1 MPVPVSVTHPKGA
14 GIKAA
19 SAAVLPS
26 EGPFERLKRQAE
38 AAAAAAGGG
47 AAAAPAAPADAA
59 SAAATTTATV
69 ANPSAPA
76 TTPQAIEV
84 DNLEFSYPGLDG
96 RPVPGLP
103 PLISGMRL
111 ALPPGSRTLLLGA
124 NGAGKTTLLRILAG
138 KHMVSRD
145 SVRVLGQPPF
155 HDTSLTTSGELAY
168 VGGSWARDVAF
179 AGAAVPLTGDF
190 PARRLLDGIPGAI
203 PSRRDAL
210 IKALD
215 IDPEWR
221 MHRVSDGQRRRVQV
235 AAGLMRPFKVLLLD
249 EVTVDLDVLGRASLM
264 DFLREE
270 CASRGCCVVYA
281 THIFDGL
288 EGWPTHVAYVA
299 RGALEFAKPAAEVA
313 ALKEG
318 CLLEMVA
325 GLLREDR
332 EEQAKR
338 RRVAMEAMTPEQ
350 LKQQLHQGAVRE
362 NAQELADDGLP
373 VIEYDASRDG
383 EVGGAF
389 SYVFNNGWVP
399 GTLNTSL
406 KLSSNAVVRN

>member
-26 EGPFERLKRQAE
+26 EGPFERLKRQAAEAE
-38 AAAAAAGGG
+38 AAAGTSAETAAPS
-47 AAAAPAAPADAA
+47 AAAPPA
-59 SAAATTTATV
+59 TAT
-69 ANPSAPA
+69 ADPTS
-76 TTPQAIEV
+76 TPAIEV
-84 DNLEFSYPGLDG
+84 RDLDFSYPGLDG
-96 RPVPGLP
+96 RPIPGLP
-103 PLISGMRL
+103 PLIQGMRL
-111 ALPPGSRTLLLGA
+111 SLPSGSRTLLLGA

-138 KHMVSRD
+138 KHMVSKD
-145 SVRVLGQPPF
+145 AVRILGQPPF
-155 HDTSLTTSGELAY
+155 HETSLTTSGELAY

-190 PARRLLDGIPGAI
+190 PARRLLDSVPGAD
-203 PSRRDAL
+203 PARRDAL
-210 IKALD
+210 LKALD

-235 AAGLMRPFKVLLLD
+235 AAGLMRPFRVLLLD

-264 DFLREE
+264 DFLRQE
-270 CASRGCCVVYA
+270 CEQRGCAVVYA

-299 RGALEFAKPAAEVA
+299 RGALQFARPAAEVP
-313 ALKEG
+313 ALKKG
-318 CLLEMVA
+318 RLLEMVA
-325 GLLREDR
+325 ELLREDR

-338 RRVAMEAMTPEQ
+338 QRVAVGEAEKAANAGGKAAPA
-350 LKQQLHQGAVRE
+350 LGPVRE
-362 NAQELADDGLP
+362 SATGELADDGLP
-373 VIEYDASRDG
+373 VLEYDSTRDG
-383 EVGGAF
+383 EVSEFG
-389 SYVFNNGWVP
+389 YLRNNGWIG
-399 GTLNTSL
+399 GTLNMSL